1 MYYVLYHHYEHIK
14 RWTIKENPTSGYEA
28 FPISTCLIQ
37 SFSNTQ
43 IVIIQ
48 QAAMELIM

>member
-14 RWTIKENPTSGYEA
+14 RWIIKENPTSGYEA

-37 SFSNTQ
+37 SFSHTQ